1 MAPHPSFRSTPRL
14 TLASALLVLS
24 ALAACAPSGIAPFR
38 PPTLESPRCAPCGCE
53 PDASLPGDIT
63 LPDAPGLDHDGA
75 MSSPTEPFTLEPAS
89 DRIEVHAGEEA
100 WIGATL
106 TRAAGHA
113 SLVALAA
120 SGLPPHVTAR
130 AAIGPDPGVIA
141 FLIETSDLARPVTE
155 WPFTIEARADGTS
168 STRRILLTVR
178 PERETPEE

>member
-1 MAPHPSFRSTPRL
+1 MAPHCRSRSTRRPIS
-14 TLASALLVLS
+14 LALAALA

-53 PDASLPGDIT
+53 PDASLPDHIT
-63 LPDAPGLDHDGA
+63 LPDAPGLDDDGA
-75 MSSPTEPFTLEPAS
+75 MSRPTEPFTLEPAS
-89 DRIEVHAGEEA
+89 DRVEVHAGEEA
-100 WIGATL
+100 WIGAPL

-113 SLVALAA
+113 ALVALAA

-155 WPFTIEARADGTS
+155 WPFTLEARADGTS
-168 STRRILLTVR
+168 SSRRVLLTILA
-178 PERETPEE
+178 EREAPQE